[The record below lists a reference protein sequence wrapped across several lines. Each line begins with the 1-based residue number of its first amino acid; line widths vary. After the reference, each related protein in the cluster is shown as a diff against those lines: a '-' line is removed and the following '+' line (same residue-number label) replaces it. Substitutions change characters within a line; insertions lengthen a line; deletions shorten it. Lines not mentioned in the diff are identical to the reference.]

1 MSRNLVQ
8 YFTNNFTNIRAHQ
21 NRMSN
26 PSCIVF
32 ESVVRVNW
40 LFPTPGH
47 IQMQEKHIWFNGKT
61 MINFKCFAPR
71 SVFSLASAP
80 VLRYTI
86 LVGFFKSLQQSSL
99 PCYHPDNR
107 MITGGCTGS
116 GIGMPQRTRAIT
128 WNRTHINY
136 TECVKSER
144 VGMIIEL
151 KHLLF
156 EAFQTCD
163 VWINKAE
170 PNS

>member
-1 MSRNLVQ
+1 
-8 YFTNNFTNIRAHQ
+8 
-21 NRMSN
+21 
-26 PSCIVF
+26 
-32 ESVVRVNW
+32 
-40 LFPTPGH
+40 
-47 IQMQEKHIWFNGKT
+47 

-86 LVGFFKSLQQSSL
+86 LVEFLKPLQQSGL

-116 GIGMPQRTRAIT
+116 GIGMPQRIRAIT

-144 VGMIIEL
+144 VGMIPERL
-151 KHLLF
+151 KSLANAGLLRYGT
-156 EAFQTCD
+156 A
-163 VWINKAE
+163 
-170 PNS
+170 P

>member
-1 MSRNLVQ
+1 
-8 YFTNNFTNIRAHQ
+8 
-21 NRMSN
+21 
-26 PSCIVF
+26 
-32 ESVVRVNW
+32 
-40 LFPTPGH
+40 
-47 IQMQEKHIWFNGKT
+47 

-86 LVGFFKSLQQSSL
+86 LVEFLKPLQQSSL

-116 GIGMPQRTRAIT
+116 GIGMTQRIRAIT

-144 VGMIIEL
+144 VGIMKKL
-151 KHLLF
+151 M
-156 EAFQTCD
+156 
-163 VWINKAE
+163 
-170 PNS
+170 